1 MSLEA
6 AGNHSWT
13 EIAEEVGCSRQ
24 TVYRVLKPNKAKEH
38 RNNDITKYYPLLTIL
53 KDTRQHILTELSFE
67 QQVQFRKT
75 LRDELPLL
83 QLMIEDR

>member
-24 TVYRVLKPNKAKEH
+24 PVYRVLKPNKAKEH
-38 RNNDITKYYPLLTIL
+38 RNNDITKCYTLLTIL

-67 QQVQFRKT
+67 QQV
-75 LRDELPLL
+75 
-83 QLMIEDR
+83 

>member
-38 RNNDITKYYPLLTIL
+38 RKNDITKYYTLLTIL

-67 QQVQFRKT
+67 QQV
-75 LRDELPLL
+75 
-83 QLMIEDR
+83 